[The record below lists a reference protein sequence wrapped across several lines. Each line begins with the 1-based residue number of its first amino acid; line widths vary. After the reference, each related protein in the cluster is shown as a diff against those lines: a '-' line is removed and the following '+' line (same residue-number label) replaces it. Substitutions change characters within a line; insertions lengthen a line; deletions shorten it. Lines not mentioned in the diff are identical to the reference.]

1 MIPLSGGAGGV
12 GVPGKGEPFLRG
24 VAAHDPDPRRRRAGG
39 CAGEGGNHSFE
50 ASRRAIPIP
59 RGAGRESAPGKG
71 EPFVPG
77 VPARDP
83 APSGAGRVSVESSAD
98 MDGDRR
104 DRDRRRRRFGG
115 RAGGYGGESGAE
127 SGRAGRG
134 GSLRGHTRFAAA
146 ALLAVAPGAAANAQ
160 PADPG
165 LTRVPGIEVGSVEL
179 EGVPSGCTVVLTGAG
194 AVAGVDVR
202 GSAPGTRE
210 TALLDPVHTVSEVHA
225 VVLSGG
231 SAFGLAAADGVMRF
245 LEERGI
251 GYPAGRFRVPIVPA
265 AILFDLGVAGAA
277 EGLSGASGGVRGAAE
292 DPAGSSAG
300 NPAGDPVGS
309 PAGDPAGNTAG
320 RGAPGGAATRPG
332 PDCGYRAAAA
342 AHSGPVARGNAGAGA
357 GATVGKLRGRAR
369 AMKGGLGSASLEFAD
384 GLVVAALVA
393 VNAVG
398 DIVDPATGQVVAGV
412 RDEKG
417 GFADARRLLL
427 LPPDAPAGP
436 DPDSGGASP
445 AGGVGEVGGSLPG
458 EVPDTAGER
467 SAGDTGAGWPS
478 AGEHGAGGGI
488 RATTIGVVA
497 TNAPLTK
504 AQATKVAAMAQDGLA
519 RTIYPAHTPSD
530 GDTLFA
536 LSPGGG
542 PPASVGRVGALA
554 AEAVA
559 RAVLDAVRS
568 AESLPGLPAARDFP
582 APPADR
588 NRPGTRGP
596 ATPGLTPPASDRPD
610 APRPAAPAPPV
621 AAPAIAPPRRQ

>member
-1 MIPLSGGAGGV
+1 
-12 GVPGKGEPFLRG
+12 
-24 VAAHDPDPRRRRAGG
+24 
-39 CAGEGGNHSFE
+39 
-50 ASRRAIPIP
+50 
-59 RGAGRESAPGKG
+59 
-71 EPFVPG
+71 
-77 VPARDP
+77 
-83 APSGAGRVSVESSAD
+83 
-98 MDGDRR
+98 MDRDRR
-104 DRDRRRRRFGG
+104 DRDRRRHRFGG
-115 RAGGYGGESGAE
+115 RAGGCESGPE
-127 SGRAGRG
+127 SGRADRG
-134 GSLRGHTRFAAA
+134 GNLRGPAPFAAA
-146 ALLAVAPGAAANAQ
+146 ALLAVAPGAVANAQ

-277 EGLSGASGGVRGAAE
+277 EGLSGASGGVPGAAAG
-292 DPAGSSAG
+292 PAGSSVG
-300 NPAGDPVGS
+300 NAAPVGNAAGDPAAALTGDATGT
-309 PAGDPAGNTAG
+309 PAGDPAGNAAG
-320 RGAPGGAATRPG
+320 RSAPGGAATRPG

-342 AHSGPVARGNAGAGA
+342 AHGGPVARGNAGAGA

-398 DIVDPATGQVVAGV
+398 DIVDPATGEVVAGV
-412 RDEKG
+412 RDDEG

-427 LPPDAPAGP
+427 LPPDAPVGP

-445 AGGVGEVGGSLPG
+445 PGGVGEVSLPG
-458 EVPDTAGER
+458 EIPGTAGER
-467 SAGDTGAGWPS
+467 SAGGAGAGWPS
-478 AGEHGAGGGI
+478 AGEDRAGGGI

-536 LSPGGG
+536 ISPGGG

-568 AESLPGLPAARDFP
+568 AESLPGLPAAGDLP

-588 NRPGTRGP
+588 NRPGHSR
-596 ATPGLTPPASDRPD
+596 PGHFGADTAGER
-610 APRPAAPAPPV
+610 
-621 AAPAIAPPRRQ
+621 PPRRSPASVTRTAPASRRRWPG